1 MCDWIDSAGYCS
13 EEMSGA
19 AGYEVGDITIQN
31 TRRWCK
37 GPLWELR
44 NIG

>member
-19 AGYEVGDITIQN
+19 AGYEVGDITIQY